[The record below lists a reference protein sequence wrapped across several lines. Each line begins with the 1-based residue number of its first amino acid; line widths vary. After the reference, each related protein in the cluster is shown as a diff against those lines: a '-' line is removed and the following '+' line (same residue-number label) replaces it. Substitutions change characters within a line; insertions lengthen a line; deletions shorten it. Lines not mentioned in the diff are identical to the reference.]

1 MSVKT
6 EKETTTSTNQE
17 VETRS
22 VTIYSTQS
30 KSSQTIETSA
40 STWGELRSELS
51 GTKNVRAV
59 VRETRNSLEGASSKL
74 PNNDFTLFLY
84 PERVK
89 SGNEE
94 LLQKK
99 SKRISKIPKI
109 ASTAL
114 EASEWENL
122 KLQEAIADTLSELK
136 VEYNSALDEL
146 KLKDVDLSSISK
158 EDQEMAKEA
167 AAIAAELRM

>member
-99 SKRISKIPKI
+99 VKEFLRF
-109 ASTAL
+109 
-114 EASEWENL
+114 L
-122 KLQEAIADTLSELK
+122 KLHQLL
-136 VEYNSALDEL
+136 
-146 KLKDVDLSSISK
+146 
-158 EDQEMAKEA
+158 
-167 AAIAAELRM
+167 